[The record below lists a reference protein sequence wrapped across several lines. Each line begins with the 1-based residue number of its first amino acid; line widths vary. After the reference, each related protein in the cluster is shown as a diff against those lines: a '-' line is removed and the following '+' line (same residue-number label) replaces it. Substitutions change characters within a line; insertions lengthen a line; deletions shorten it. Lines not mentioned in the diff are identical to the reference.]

1 MHYLTELAEKLAA
14 AYEDRDNLSQ
24 WVSSDSHEANQ
35 LAQIETLRAIL
46 EQEVAKGNLRYN
58 RLKRPDDYPRSENV
72 LTGFKF

>member
-14 AYEDRDNLSQ
+14 AHEDRDNLSQ
-24 WVSSDSHEANQ
+24 WVSSDSRETNR

-58 RLKRPDDYPRSENV
+58 RLDRPSYPPSEDV
-72 LTGFKF
+72 LTNLKF